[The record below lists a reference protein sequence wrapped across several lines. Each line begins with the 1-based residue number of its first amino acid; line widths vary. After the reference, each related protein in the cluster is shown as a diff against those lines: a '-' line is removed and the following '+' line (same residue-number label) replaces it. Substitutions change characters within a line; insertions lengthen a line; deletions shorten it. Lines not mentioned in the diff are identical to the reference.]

1 MMFNKVKKVVSRHK
15 FALASILLINLFI
28 LAFGYFLRD
37 PVAQETL
44 ATQLDDLEHYFTV
57 FGVLR
62 IALEVYLYLN
72 WRGFVVWCKHFFN
85 LGYRKTWFVLQCKS
99 IFKLFL
105 IFDIATF
112 VMLSFF

>member
-1 MMFNKVKKVVSRHK
+1 MIKKVTQAVVRHK
-15 FALASILLINLFI
+15 FALAAILLINLFI

-37 PVAQETL
+37 PATQETL
-44 ATQLDDLEHYFTV
+44 ATQLD
-57 FGVLR
+57 
-62 IALEVYLYLN
+62 ALEVYFTAFGFARICLEIYLYLN
-72 WRGFVVWCKHFFN
+72 WRGFVAWCKCIFK

-99 IFKLFL
+99 IFRLFL

>member
-1 MMFNKVKKVVSRHK
+1 MIKKAVQAVIRHK
-15 FALASILLINLFI
+15 FALATILLINMFI

-37 PVAQETL
+37 PVAQKTL
-44 ATQLDDLEHYFTV
+44 ASQLDELEHYFTA
-57 FGVLR
+57 FGIAR
-62 IALEVYLYLN
+62 IALEIYLYLN
-72 WRGFVVWCKHFFN
+72 WRGFVVWCKRFFK

-105 IFDIATF
+105 IFDVATF